1 VTTLRVKTRRVVDRL
16 YAVDRSESGEE
27 HERSADTLDAHQCR
41 TRCRRSTF
49 KVMSARSVIITGS
62 GSGIGRAIAK
72 AFLDADYEVFA
83 SDWSQER
90 LDETAAEYDS
100 PATLHSRR
108 VDVTDF
114 AAVSRL
120 VDEVVDSVGQLN
132 VFINCAGIF
141 DGYADV
147 LETEPE
153 LWDRVL
159 GVNLTGVFHG
169 CKAAA
174 AVMVPQ
180 QSGRIITIGSV
191 AGQRGAADG
200 IAYVTSKAGI
210 EGMHRRLA
218 IDVGPANVTA
228 NVVAPGVIRTNLR
241 ATSEEA
247 LGGLVSTQQRGI
259 GVSPAIMDFLI
270 PAKRSADPKE
280 VADVVLFLAS
290 DAASY
295 VNGQVIAVDGGWTAT

>member
-1 VTTLRVKTRRVVDRL
+1 
-16 YAVDRSESGEE
+16 
-27 HERSADTLDAHQCR
+27 
-41 TRCRRSTF
+41 
-49 KVMSARSVIITGS
+49 MSKRSVVITGS

-72 AFLDADYEVFA
+72 SFIDDGYEVYA

-90 LDETAAEYDS
+90 LDETAAEFGS
-100 PATLHSRR
+100 PDNLHTRLL
-108 VDVTDF
+108 DVTDF
-114 AAVSRL
+114 PAVTRL
-120 VDEVVDSVGQLN
+120 VEEVVSSAGQLD
-132 VFINCAGIF
+132 VFVNNAGLF

-147 LETEPE
+147 LETDPE
-153 LWDRVL
+153 LWARIL
-159 GVNLTGVFHG
+159 GVNLTGAFHG

-174 AVMVPQ
+174 SVMVPQ
-180 QSGRIITIGSV
+180 KSGRIITIGSV

-218 IDVGPANVTA
+218 IDVGPAGVTA

-247 LGGLVSTQQRGI
+247 LGDLVSTQQRGI
-259 GVSPAIMDFLI
+259 GVSPEIMDFLI
-270 PAKRSADPKE
+270 PAGRSADPKE

-290 DAASY
+290 EAAGY
-295 VNGQVIAVDGGWTAT
+295 VNGQTIAVDGGWTAT